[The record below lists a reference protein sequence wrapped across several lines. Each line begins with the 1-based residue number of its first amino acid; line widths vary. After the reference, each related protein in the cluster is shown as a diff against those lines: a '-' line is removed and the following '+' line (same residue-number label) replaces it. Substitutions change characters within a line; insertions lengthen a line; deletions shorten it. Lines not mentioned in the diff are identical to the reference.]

1 MPTPAGIMMA
11 KRVFMVFSNRSGAA
25 IPIGTAFGINCPGT
39 VVTAAHVVADEPQ
52 IDLVCTAYESLKY
65 IPVREVRFHKK
76 ADVALLITQPVPG
89 LEWFELGV
97 PSDGTT
103 DFPLGEE
110 VEAYGFPMI
119 GTEKPIPP
127 RLMQGHIQCKMN
139 RRTDCYTYSAYELSF
154 PAFHNLSGSPVF
166 RSYARQEVV
175 GVITD
180 STAYSS
186 ESHGSATHASWS
198 LAAAMPP
205 LNDWVHQV
213 VRHVSQCSAPEV
225 GGGV

>member
-1 MPTPAGIMMA
+1 
-11 KRVFMVFSNRSGAA
+11 MVFSNRSGVAM
-25 IPIGTAFGINCPGT
+25 PIGTAFGVTCAGT

-52 IDLVCTAYESLKY
+52 IYLACTAYESLKF
-65 IPVREVRFHKK
+65 IPVREVRFHDK
-76 ADVALLITQPVPG
+76 ADVALLITESFPG
-89 LEWFELGV
+89 LEWFELGL

-103 DFPLGEE
+103 AYPLGEE
-110 VEAYGFPMI
+110 VESYGFPMI
-119 GTEKPIPP
+119 GIEQPIPP
-127 RLMQGHIQCKMN
+127 RLMQGHIQCKLN

-166 RSYARQEVV
+166 RSYARHEVV

-180 STAYSS
+180 STTYSS

-213 VRHVSQCSAPEV
+213 VR
-225 GGGV
+225 